1 MFLLLRYSLYLHFV
15 MADAILRQGK
25 ETNNDDDIA
34 SVRSESSTNMASKK
48 VRTPR
53 TSKKDID
60 SLELKVN
67 ARFDQ
72 QEKQFSAMDEK
83 LSSLIWLFERLP
95 QENRQHR
102 SVTAETVSESNRHP
116 LISLGNSLNRDN
128 GNSDP
133 VLEDN
138 VSIHVSREERGHL
151 QLSDSNS
158 EVGSFTSHQ
167 VDNPGDERFSKYLT
181 SGKVTNEKPNLG
193 EKFGEDAFV
202 KSKKKTGI
210 VLEQN
215 QIDVL
220 NEAWRADD
228 PTRVSAFKENY
239 KHAFPIDESC
249 ESFFNVPKMDDSVE
263 ALLIKRFGHKAG
275 FSRVPSL
282 VSKGM
287 KAVERLSFQGQMAA
301 RMGLITSCYTQ
312 QALGVLLDTLQQ
324 NEPNLDLAIQ
334 TVRDIFAL
342 STKTLDQIS
351 RTGAFHHLVRRRA
364 TMHDTGLSDYK
375 NYASAIMK
383 LPLTSEGVFGSQ
395 FDKDLRDKKELNKQ
409 LSEVL
414 PEISVNKRYQ
424 SNTGTYKRKS
434 SYTAPEP
441 SAKKTRTDF
450 SETYSKSRPWSS
462 QYKIP
467 RNNYYKGD
475 NFFRGDNK
483 SKNVVSS
490 FQRNFQTK
498 RV

>member
-1 MFLLLRYSLYLHFV
+1 MFLLLRYSLYLHFG

-48 VRTPR
+48 VRTHR

-67 ARFDQ
+67 ARLDQ

-83 LSSLIWLFERLP
+83 LSSLISLFERLP

-102 SVTAETVSESNRHP
+102 SVTAETVSESDRHP
-116 LISLGNSLNRDN
+116 LISLGNSLNRDY
-128 GNSDP
+128 GNSDS

-287 KAVERLSFQGQMAA
+287 KAVE
-301 RMGLITSCYTQ
+301 
-312 QALGVLLDTLQQ
+312 
-324 NEPNLDLAIQ
+324 N
-334 TVRDIFAL
+334 
-342 STKTLDQIS
+342 
-351 RTGAFHHLVRRRA
+351 
-364 TMHDTGLSDYK
+364 
-375 NYASAIMK
+375 
-383 LPLTSEGVFGSQ
+383 
-395 FDKDLRDKKELNKQ
+395 
-409 LSEVL
+409 
-414 PEISVNKRYQ
+414 
-424 SNTGTYKRKS
+424 
-434 SYTAPEP
+434 
-441 SAKKTRTDF
+441 
-450 SETYSKSRPWSS
+450 
-462 QYKIP
+462 
-467 RNNYYKGD
+467 
-475 NFFRGDNK
+475 
-483 SKNVVSS
+483 
-490 FQRNFQTK
+490 
-498 RV
+498 

>member
-1 MFLLLRYSLYLHFV
+1 MFLLLRYTLYLHFG

-25 ETNNDDDIA
+25 ETNNDDNIA
-34 SVRSESSTNMASKK
+34 SVRSEGSTNMASKK
-48 VRTPR
+48 VRTLR
-53 TSKKDID
+53 TSKDID

-67 ARFDQ
+67 ARLEQ

-83 LSSLIWLFERLP
+83 LSSLISLFERLP

-102 SVTAETVSESNRHP
+102 SVTAETVSESDRP
-116 LISLGNSLNRDN
+116 LISLGNSLNRDY

-133 VLEDN
+133 ALEDN

-158 EVGSFTSHQ
+158 EVGSYTSHQ

-181 SGKVTNEKPNLG
+181 SGKVTNEKPTLG
-193 EKFGEDAFV
+193 EKFREDAFV

-215 QIDVL
+215 QIDIS
-220 NEAWRADD
+220 NEVWWADD
-228 PTRVSAFKENY
+228 PTRVLAFKENY

-249 ESFFNVPKMDDSVE
+249 ETFFNVPKMDDSVE

-324 NEPNLDLAIQ
+324 SEPNLEFLVNWEKSSLVPSQNI
-334 TVRDIFAL
+334 TFI
-342 STKTLDQIS
+342 
-351 RTGAFHHLVRRRA
+351 GA
-364 TMHDTGLSDYK
+364 
-375 NYASAIMK
+375 
-383 LPLTSEGVFGSQ
+383 VFQ
-395 FDKDLRDKKELNKQ
+395 FQR
-409 LSEVL
+409 SIVL
-414 PEISVNKRYQ
+414 PTQAGFGLPI
-424 SNTGTYKRKS
+424 
-434 SYTAPEP
+434 AII
-441 SAKKTRTDF
+441 AKCEDIINLA
-450 SETYSKSRPWSS
+450 
-462 QYKIP
+462 QKI
-467 RNNYYKGD
+467 
-475 NFFRGDNK
+475 
-483 SKNVVSS
+483 
-490 FQRNFQTK
+490 
-498 RV
+498 

>member
-1 MFLLLRYSLYLHFV
+1 MFQLLRYSLYLHFG

-67 ARFDQ
+67 ARLDL

-83 LSSLIWLFERLP
+83 LSSLISLFERLP

-102 SVTAETVSESNRHP
+102 SVTAETVSESDRPP
-116 LISLGNSLNRDN
+116 LISLGNSLNRDY
-128 GNSDP
+128 GNSDL

-228 PTRVSAFKENY
+228 STRVSAFKENY

-301 RMGLITSCYTQ
+301 RMGLITSCYIQ
-312 QALGVLLDTLQQ
+312 QALGV
-324 NEPNLDLAIQ
+324 
-334 TVRDIFAL
+334 
-342 STKTLDQIS
+342 
-351 RTGAFHHLVRRRA
+351 
-364 TMHDTGLSDYK
+364 Y
-375 NYASAIMK
+375 
-383 LPLTSEGVFGSQ
+383 
-395 FDKDLRDKKELNKQ
+395 
-409 LSEVL
+409 
-414 PEISVNKRYQ
+414 
-424 SNTGTYKRKS
+424 
-434 SYTAPEP
+434 
-441 SAKKTRTDF
+441 
-450 SETYSKSRPWSS
+450 
-462 QYKIP
+462 
-467 RNNYYKGD
+467 
-475 NFFRGDNK
+475 
-483 SKNVVSS
+483 
-490 FQRNFQTK
+490 
-498 RV
+498 